1 MKRRKSNIQYFFK
14 VSLKH
19 RDSIWRGVALLSH
32 QTLTDLHKLISG
44 CFDGSDDSLFS
55 FHFGKSQT
63 AARSKKH
70 LSERRAAQPSL
81 ILSYDRENAVG
92 VRLDHLNLKVGQTFE
107 YCFEVEDER
116 WHTIIQVDA
125 IDYE

>member
-1 MKRRKSNIQYFFK
+1 MLS
-14 VSLKH
+14 
-19 RDSIWRGVALLSH
+19 GVALLGH

-44 CFDGSDDSLFS
+44 CLDGSDKTLFS

-70 LSERRAAQPSL
+70 LIERRAEQPSP
-81 ILSYDRENAVG
+81 IVSYDRENADG

-107 YCFEVEDER
+107 YCFELGDET
-116 WHTIIQVDA
+116 WHKTIQVEA
-125 IDYE
+125 IDDE